1 MSLKFT
7 YSAGFGLPGSTS
19 EACWQGGKEMNED
32 RFVLDIDSLWQ
43 VLGLWAPM
51 LPSAV
56 HRSVNQISLHIFSI
70 GLAKKPSSES
80 SGKDFAWI
88 S

>member
-1 MSLKFT
+1 
-7 YSAGFGLPGSTS
+7 
-19 EACWQGGKEMNED
+19 MNED

-70 GLAKKPSSES
+70 GLAKKTI
-80 SGKDFAWI
+80 K
-88 S
+88 